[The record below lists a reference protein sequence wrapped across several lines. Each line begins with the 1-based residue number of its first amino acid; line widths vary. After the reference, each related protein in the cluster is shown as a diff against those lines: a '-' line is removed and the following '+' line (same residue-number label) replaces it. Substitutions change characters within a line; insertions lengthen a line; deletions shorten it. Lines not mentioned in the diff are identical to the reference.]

1 MKIKC
6 EECQKNVSKKVIAL
20 NKKLVSRNTKQF
32 LCIECLAKFF
42 HTTVE
47 ALNEKIKQFEEEG
60 CELFL

>member
-6 EECQKNVSKKVIAL
+6 EECQKKVSKKVIAL
-20 NKKLVSRNTKQF
+20 KKKLLSRHTKQF
-32 LCIECLAKFF
+32 LCIECLANFF
-42 HTTVE
+42 QTTVE